1 MYFFKSTYKP
11 LTLIE
16 KQLNS
21 FLSDD
26 MQSGELQTNIP
37 EYHNLF
43 VRIKSLQKEVNYL
56 LNKTKEE
63 EKINYTIQL
72 EKLRSQINPH
82 FIMNTLNTLHWL
94 ALINDEPEI
103 DNITQSLSHLLSY
116 NLDKDNIST
125 TLNKELITITYYADL
140 QKVRYNFSLNITKEP
155 DDDLLDYACPKFI
168 LQPIIENSIL
178 HGYKDNMQI
187 NIHVVVHD
195 HITIHIN
202 DNGTGIGAD
211 TLNKLIILYNSKQYC
226 NRPYI
231 DLKDEQSDE
240 HFGIGLSYIFQSLD
254 DFYSGHYCFN
264 ISSVYGEETHIEITI
279 PQMKGDYDDQSFNR
293 R

>member
-1 MYFFKSTYKP
+1 
-11 LTLIE
+11 
-16 KQLNS
+16 
-21 FLSDD
+21 